1 MKILKN
7 VLITI
12 GILIGIILLVAAILP
27 KTFHAG
33 SEIIVDRSAMEV
45 FDYVKQI
52 KKQGEYDNWSRQDP
66 NIIKQYSG
74 EDGTVGFTYS
84 WQSDKVGNGK
94 QIITAIENG
103 KRIDMDLY
111 FNDSDDAN
119 KSFIAVDS
127 LAPNQSKVTW
137 EVDGKMPY
145 PFNIFTLFYDMSQDF
160 NQGLVNLKQI
170 LEK

>member
-66 NIIKQYSG
+66 NIKKQFSG
-74 EDGTVGFTYS
+74 VDGTVGFTYS